1 MRENVEEREKG
12 RARERQVSPRDR
24 CFRRERERE
33 RKGRERVSSP
43 RDGGNFRREET
54 QGEKDRGEGSRRREK
69 KTPLATEIISV
80 ARREES
86 GEWRGR
92 VRRWEEK

>member
-1 MRENVEEREKG
+1 MSWGRTRKREKEEEMEEG
-12 RARERQVSPRDR
+12 GENEGERRKREK
-24 CFRRERERE
+24 RERERQ
-33 RKGRERVSSP
+33 R
-43 RDGGNFRREET
+43 
-54 QGEKDRGEGSRRREK
+54 RGEQQK

-92 VRRWEEK
+92 FWRWQEK